1 MNSNTRFV
9 AVTLGITLVAAIAA
23 ALGAG
28 VAQSRLAAPTTVA
41 VIDIDRLSTS
51 LEEFKVPREQFI
63 SKQNTWTEELKGLQT
78 RLASLDEELELIPED
93 NMDARINKVIQR
105 TTVESE
111 IKTKSQ
117 LFQQASDLEQVREF
131 VRGRRAVIVDEL
143 DTIGLGWDADPR
155 DPPCL
160 DPVGTVDLV
169 FQAQV
174 GGQIPW
180 VAGSSTLT
188 LSLDDLPTGWYILQ
202 LRDEQGR
209 LLGTAKLVKR

>member
-117 LFQQASDLEQVREF
+117 LFQQASDLEQAKLFSRMYDKIEDGASRIAQRDGVDVVLVDDRIF
-131 VRGRRAVIVDEL
+131 KIPANNRAAQADLLNSKKVLYASESVDLTDEL
-143 DTIGLGWDADPR
+143 LTMLNNEF
-155 DPPCL
+155 
-160 DPVGTVDLV
+160 T
-169 FQAQV
+169 
-174 GGQIPW
+174 
-180 VAGSSTLT
+180 AG
-188 LSLDDLPTGWYILQ
+188 
-202 LRDEQGR
+202 
-209 LLGTAKLVKR
+209 K

>member
-117 LFQQASDLEQVREF
+117 LFQQASDLEQAKLFKRMYDKIEDGASRIAQRDGVDVVLVDDRIF
-131 VRGRRAVIVDEL
+131 KIPANNRAAQADLLNSKKVLYASESVDLTDEL
-143 DTIGLGWDADPR
+143 LTMLNNEF
-155 DPPCL
+155 
-160 DPVGTVDLV
+160 T
-169 FQAQV
+169 
-174 GGQIPW
+174 
-180 VAGSSTLT
+180 AG
-188 LSLDDLPTGWYILQ
+188 
-202 LRDEQGR
+202 
-209 LLGTAKLVKR
+209 K

>member
-41 VIDIDRLSTS
+41 VIDIDRRSTS

-117 LFQQASDLEQVREF
+117 LFQQASDLEQAKLFKRMYDKIEDGASRIAQRDGVDVVLVDDRIF
-131 VRGRRAVIVDEL
+131 KIPANNRAAQADLLNSKKVLYASESVDLTDEL
-143 DTIGLGWDADPR
+143 LTMLNNEF
-155 DPPCL
+155 
-160 DPVGTVDLV
+160 T
-169 FQAQV
+169 
-174 GGQIPW
+174 
-180 VAGSSTLT
+180 AG
-188 LSLDDLPTGWYILQ
+188 
-202 LRDEQGR
+202 
-209 LLGTAKLVKR
+209 K

>member
-117 LFQQASDLEQVREF
+117 LFQQASDLEQAKLFKRMYDKIEDGASRIAQRDGVDVDPGRDAGP
-131 VRGRRAVIVDEL
+131 RLDRPRAPDRRATAPRARIPRGSPGRRS
-143 DTIGLGWDADPR
+143 R
-155 DPPCL
+155 C
-160 DPVGTVDLV
+160 
-169 FQAQV
+169 
-174 GGQIPW
+174 
-180 VAGSSTLT
+180 
-188 LSLDDLPTGWYILQ
+188 
-202 LRDEQGR
+202 RCR
-209 LLGTAKLVKR
+209 